1 MSTDSTP
8 YGYCKCGCGRK
19 TPISPDNRTKSGH
32 VKGEPIPYCRG
43 HHPSR
48 ADLSYTVNENGC
60 WIPSKKPMNTGYV
73 MFCCHGKRVLAHIYM
88 WVKANGPVPRGME
101 IDHLCRNR
109 NCCNPDHVEPVTRMV
124 NSQRGGKA
132 KLSPA
137 MVREMRDLRSSGR
150 THSEIAIKFNV
161 HQTTAMMAV
170 NGRTWKNVE

>member
-1 MSTDSTP
+1 
-8 YGYCKCGCGRK
+8 
-19 TPISPDNRTKSGH
+19 
-32 VKGEPIPYCRG
+32 
-43 HHPSR
+43 
-48 ADLSYTVNENGC
+48 
-60 WIPSKKPMNTGYV
+60 
-73 MFCCHGKRVLAHIYM
+73 
-88 WVKANGPVPRGME
+88 
-101 IDHLCRNR
+101 
-109 NCCNPDHVEPVTRMV
+109 MV